1 MAGDY
6 EDFYDI
12 ENMTDEELEA
22 LVREELDEYP
32 DLDASRL
39 DIAVN
44 KGRVSVSGRVGTEA
58 ELQVIENVLTDVIG
72 IAKVNNELVVDE
84 LVRQEQ
90 PEGADEANARVFAA
104 GSAQGGADRTEDS
117 AEHLLEDTAAELYG
131 TDDMGEAVDRGHSYN
146 PPVTP
151 VQEGIRSRED
161 H

>member
-32 DLDASRL
+32 DLDASGL
-39 DIAVN
+39 DVAVSN
-44 KGRVSVSGRVGTEA
+44 GRVSVNGRVGTEA
-58 ELQVIENVLTDVIG
+58 ELQIIGNVLTDVLG
-72 IAKVNNELVVDE
+72 ITKVKNDLVVDE
-84 LVRQEQ
+84 LVRLEQ
-90 PEGADEANARVFAA
+90 PEAADDANTRVFAA
-104 GSAQGGADRTEDS
+104 GSAHGGADRTEDS
-117 AEHLLEDTAAELYG
+117 AEHMLDDTAAELYG
-131 TDDMGEAVDRGHSYN
+131 TDDVAEATERGHSYN

-151 VQEGIRSRED
+151 VQEGIRGREN